1 LITNKAT
8 YKTIKKNIMEKSLK
22 AIATNYGLYLG
33 IVLSLI
39 TIAIYAVNLDL
50 MVNMWLGI
58 GILLVVIVFGI
69 VSTIKAKTVQNG
81 FISFKEALTAYVV
94 ATAIGI
100 GISTVVSFIVFNFVD
115 PEAAEYIKEKTI
127 EVTVT
132 MLEGFNTPSDAIAKA
147 VEDIENQ
154 NQYAPLNLLKSFAFG
169 MVLQIIIGL
178 IVAAVMKKNHPD
190 AE

>member
-1 LITNKAT
+1 
-8 YKTIKKNIMEKSLK
+8 MEKSLK

>member
-81 FISFKEALTAYVV
+81 FINFKEALTAYVV